1 MKKTF
6 SFNVS
11 NKNRDRQTDS
21 IKYEIKKY
29 VARER
34 RKTLPTGSDFWGFDC
49 RIGATCSQSEVVHLN
64 DINKSITKLEKE
76 KEDSFYLEV
85 LVKPVVRK
93 KRISLEKDST
103 ILSTEH
109 E

>member
-21 IKYEIKKY
+21 IKYEVRKY
-29 VARER
+29 IARER
-34 RKTLPTGSDFWGFDC
+34 RKSLPEGVDFWDFDC
-49 RIGATCSQSEVVHLN
+49 RIGLNPDQAEVIHLN
-64 DINKSITKLEKE
+64 DINKSITELEVS

-85 LVKPVVRK
+85 LVKPGVRK
-93 KRISLEKDST
+93 KNTVSKQQPTTKKD
-103 ILSTEH
+103 
-109 E
+109 